1 MTELAETPEALVEV
15 VATELLEEAVPFST
29 KVRGREIVVI
39 KWRDEVFA
47 IRNICAHQSA
57 MLSHGWIQ
65 RELVQGGPG
74 FYDIAVRDDSPV
86 VRCPWHAFRFRLRD
100 GTCVGDPNLR
110 IRSYPVTVKD
120 GKVFVD
126 FSPA

>member
-1 MTELAETPEALVEV
+1 MTDLAPRAESLVEV
-15 VATELLEEAVPFST
+15 VSTELLEEAVPFST

-39 KWRDEVFA
+39 KWHDDVYA

-65 RELVQGGPG
+65 RELVQGDG
-74 FYDIAVRDDSPV
+74 FYDVDVNDDSPV

-110 IRSYPVTVKD
+110 IRSYPVTVMD